1 MEMKKV
7 KKQEKKTKSLIEN
20 GFLMSSYPLTNF
32 KMQIY
37 YHNEHRFNGV
47 YSRDNLY
54 KIKDG
59 AYIINLDD

>member
-7 KKQEKKTKSLIEN
+7 KKQEKKTKSLIQN

-47 YSRDNLY
+47 YSRAQFIQNKGWGIY
-54 KIKDG
+54 NKS
-59 AYIINLDD
+59 

>member
-7 KKQEKKTKSLIEN
+7 KKQEKKTKSLIQN

-37 YHNEHRFNGV
+37 YPNEHRFNGV